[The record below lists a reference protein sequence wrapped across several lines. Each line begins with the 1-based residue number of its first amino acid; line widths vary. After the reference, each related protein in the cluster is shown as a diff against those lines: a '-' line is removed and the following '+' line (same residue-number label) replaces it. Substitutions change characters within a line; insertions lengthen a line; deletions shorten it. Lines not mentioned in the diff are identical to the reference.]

1 MFSKEWLSK
10 TSPPYSEIKPYQIN
24 LLKPLLDIINF
35 FTSNFI
41 KLNFKLNNQQLYQ
54 IKFISK
60 NFIDYFLKLIKFL

>member
-41 KLNFKLNNQQLYQ
+41 KLNFKLNNQQLY
-54 IKFISK
+54 
-60 NFIDYFLKLIKFL
+60 